1 MAMLMKIILTVL
13 AANRVVSQS
22 TMDDSES
29 LSDSDLVLQWLHL
42 QLTNLEVQHQQM
54 AQVLD
59 GLLDRQQQQ
68 LNKLNELET
77 ILTNRLGKLCNCQC
91 C

>member
-1 MAMLMKIILTVL
+1 MLMKIILTVL

-77 ILTNRLGKLCNCQC
+77 ILTNRLGKLCNWQC